1 MNKYKEKNG
10 VYQTKSGLWGISYR
24 DNDGKKCREVCAA
37 TRSEAIIQ
45 RAKKI
50 MELCSL
56 KHNPA
61 LVNNNKRMKDFT
73 EVFIREHISRLGSE
87 RSSLSMFKDVNDFF
101 KDYRLKDITPNLVNQ
116 YYEEK
121 AKKTSYSTANRSV
134 GLLSKFFNFL
144 INGNKFSGP
153 NPCQKVKKHAENSFQ
168 PNPLTQQEIMALMDH
183 LADYIKPCVA
193 FALYTGLR
201 RQELLG
207 LRWEHINFHDNYI
220 NIPKTKTATP
230 RVLGLT
236 SDMKAILEH
245 VGMQKSGLVFHISKS
260 QLRYQLTH
268 AAKKANLDHVRVHD
282 LRHTYC
288 KNFLDRGGNLIYLQK
303 FMGHKNIKTTM
314 KYLKYK
320 GNQVAEKMAIMNG
333 LLPSFSSVK
342 RLDS

>member
-50 MELCSL
+50 MELCSS

-153 NPCQKVKKHAENSFQ
+153 NPCQKVKNM
-168 PNPLTQQEIMALMDH
+168 P
-183 LADYIKPCVA
+183 
-193 FALYTGLR
+193 R
-201 RQELLG
+201 
-207 LRWEHINFHDNYI
+207 
-220 NIPKTKTATP
+220 TP
-230 RVLGLT
+230 
-236 SDMKAILEH
+236 
-245 VGMQKSGLVFHISKS
+245 
-260 QLRYQLTH
+260 
-268 AAKKANLDHVRVHD
+268 
-282 LRHTYC
+282 
-288 KNFLDRGGNLIYLQK
+288 
-303 FMGHKNIKTTM
+303 
-314 KYLKYK
+314 
-320 GNQVAEKMAIMNG
+320 
-333 LLPSFSSVK
+333 FSPI
-342 RLDS
+342 R